1 MKALHALCPAPER
14 LVEYVLD
21 GPTDEITTHI
31 EDCAE
36 CSREV
41 IDIFKRFDQ
50 FNALERKGEGDTL
63 PTGLWESLHAEHKTP
78 RPPVVLSLRLHP
90 KPSFVGGEG
99 EGEGAELRAAAGGGL
114 RGGGKESA
122 VAELTTNGGLRLVF
136 VIVDGMLSVRALR
149 DGAPEEGVRLSLG
162 EVSGEGA
169 EGEGESGSGRT
180 IALTIS
186 TDEAGQARVEL
197 APFAEC
203 EGLGIRLE
211 PTT

>member
-90 KPSFVGGEG
+90 KLSD
-99 EGEGAELRAAAGGGL
+99 ELLNSLALHIIG
-114 RGGGKESA
+114 
-122 VAELTTNGGLRLVF
+122 VTV
-136 VIVDGMLSVRALR
+136 LSVLFVVV
-149 DGAPEEGVRLSLG
+149 GA
-162 EVSGEGA
+162 
-169 EGEGESGSGRT
+169 
-180 IALTIS
+180 
-186 TDEAGQARVEL
+186 
-197 APFAEC
+197 
-203 EGLGIRLE
+203 GIRLGGLF
-211 PTT
+211 